1 MYRIREV
8 DTEDYADELHA
19 LHKTCFDDGTSVSE
33 FDEGHWWIA
42 FFRGLSGRLAIPAAF
57 IGVRQSIVAPD
68 VAYFIRVGV
77 VPEHRGNALQRRL
90 MRVMEQKAKRVGWSR
105 IVTDTRKNPHS
116 ANNIIA
122 AGYRMFEP
130 EDPWSF
136 SDACYWTKDL
146 T

>member
-8 DTEDYADELHA
+8 DAEEYGDELRA
-19 LHKTCFDDGTSVSE
+19 LHEYTFNDGSLVPD
-33 FDEGHWWIA
+33 FHDGHWWIA
-42 FFRGLSGRLAIPAAF
+42 FYHDAEAGF
-57 IGVRQSIVAPD
+57 IGIKQSILAPD
-68 VAYFIRVGV
+68 VGYFIRVGV
-77 VPEHRGNALQRRL
+77 LHVHRGQGLQRRL
-90 MRVMEQKAKRVGWSR
+90 MRVMERKARKVGWTR

-122 AGYRMFEP
+122 AGYKMFEP
-130 EDPWSF
+130 VQPWSF

>member
-8 DTEDYADELHA
+8 DAEECAYALRELHEY
-19 LHKTCFDDGTSVSE
+19 TFDGGEPVPDFSDGY
-33 FDEGHWWIA
+33 WWIA
-42 FFRGLSGRLAIPAAF
+42 YYHQAEAGF
-57 IGVRQSIVAPD
+57 IGIKQSILAPN
-68 VAYFIRVGV
+68 VGYFIRVGV
-77 VPEHRGNALQRRL
+77 LHLHRGQGLQRRL
-90 MRVMEQKAKRVGWSR
+90 MRAMEQKAKKVGWTR
-105 IVTDTRKNPHS
+105 IVSDTRKNPHS

-130 EDPWSF
+130 EKPWSF